1 MNTTQALEDDISL
14 LWLTDRSPAG
24 VASAVQT
31 LQQNRVA
38 IGADGGEILY
48 GPELS
53 LFFNTH
59 DSRTPDIMVLPNVG
73 VVYTGGTSKVSEH
86 GGFALDDTNV
96 LMLISNPSFKQ
107 TAYRTR
113 VSTAQVAPTVLK
125 LLHLDPTQLVAVQE
139 EGTQVLP
146 GF

>member
-1 MNTTQALEDDISL
+1 M
-14 LWLTDRSPAG
+14 AG
-24 VASAVQT
+24 IRIVPIASAVAT
-31 LQQNRVA
+31 LEANRA
-38 IGADGGEILY
+38 KIGADGGQILY
-48 GPELS
+48 GPELQ
-53 LFFNTH
+53 LFFNTR

-73 VVYTGGTSKVSEH
+73 VVYTGGKSKVAEH

-96 LMLISNPSFKQ
+96 VMLISNPSYTQ

-113 VSTAQVAPTVLK
+113 VQTSQVAPTVLK
-125 LLHLDPTQLVAVQE
+125 LLRIDPTQLVAVKE